1 VKLHSALK
9 EAAIAKGAV
18 LHLSS
23 PITSV
28 DARSGII
35 RTGDGQEFRADA
47 IIAADGVHSIART
60 QTFGDEH
67 KPFSSGKSAFR
78 FLIPRKL
85 VEDDTQTRQ
94 YLTSDGELV
103 MIYHKDRRLVMYPT
117 SDNTLLNFVCIHP
130 DEETAS
136 ASSGDWNNKAT
147 LEMLLAIYQDFHE
160 DFKAI
165 LRKAD
170 ESSLKIWTLLDMV
183 RNGIRVRRCTD
194 WF

>member
-1 VKLHSALK
+1 LK
-9 EAAIAKGAV
+9 EAAIDKGAV
-18 LHLSS
+18 LNLAT
-23 PITSV
+23 PITSI
-28 DARSGII
+28 DAQSGSI
-35 RTGDGQEFRADA
+35 RTGDGLEVRADA

-60 QTFGDEH
+60 QTFGEEH
-67 KPFSSGKSAFR
+67 RPFSSGKSAFR
-78 FLIPRKL
+78 FLIPRKS
-85 VEDDTQTRQ
+85 VEDDPQTRP

-130 DEETAS
+130 EAETAS
-136 ASSGDWNNKAT
+136 VSSGDWNNKAT
-147 LEMLLAIYQDFHE
+147 LDMLLAVYQDFHE

-183 RNGIRVRRCTD
+183 RREFRDRTCTD
-194 WF
+194 LI